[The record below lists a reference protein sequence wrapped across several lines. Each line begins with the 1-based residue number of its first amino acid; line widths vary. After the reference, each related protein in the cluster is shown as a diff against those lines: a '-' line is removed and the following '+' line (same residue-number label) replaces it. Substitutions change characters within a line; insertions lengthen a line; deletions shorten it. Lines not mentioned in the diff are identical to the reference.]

1 MAEEKEI
8 GDEMGKDRDD
18 AEEKMAVAGKEILDF
33 KEMIKLKEK
42 SILDAEN
49 AKEEL
54 NEGRKLLEAKLS
66 KLEKTFGLA

>member
-1 MAEEKEI
+1 MA
-8 GDEMGKDRDD
+8 
-18 AEEKMAVAGKEILDF
+18 AAGKEILDS

-42 SILDAEN
+42 TILDAEN
-49 AKEEL
+49 AKDEL